1 LFEIKNPDK
10 ASKVVGD
17 IASTHRGLS
26 VIVDT
31 TWTSKKGKSPE
42 TASQVGVMAEK
53 QKRGN
58 LPSIKARNLIVCIGK
73 TVRANGS
80 GSYGSVGS
88 ENDEIFSRGV

>member
-1 LFEIKNPDK
+1 
-10 ASKVVGD
+10 
-17 IASTHRGLS
+17 
-26 VIVDT
+26 
-31 TWTSKKGKSPE
+31 
-42 TASQVGVMAEK
+42 
-53 QKRGN
+53 